1 MNGQRLNVG
10 GVYGYGTEEEW
21 TQEGKTV
28 LLTPHGFDYL
38 KILVLKEKN
47 REEWL
52 SAMLPVP
59 NLSLYSNQDV

>member
-1 MNGQRLNVG
+1 MLAAFMVMIQRRD
-10 GVYGYGTEEEW
+10 EHKKEK
-21 TQEGKTV
+21 QF